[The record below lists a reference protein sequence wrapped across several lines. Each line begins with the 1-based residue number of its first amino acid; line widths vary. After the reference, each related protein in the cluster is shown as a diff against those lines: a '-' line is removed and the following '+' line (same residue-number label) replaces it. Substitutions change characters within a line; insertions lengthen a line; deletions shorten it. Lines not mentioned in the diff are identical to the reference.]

1 MIQTNEGID
10 WRLTIDDVSLSC
22 FYPRGL
28 LVEEEVTCNS
38 QFMLETTPTIGTQIH
53 QQMLWI
59 PMETSI
65 YLIMDNTGGHE
76 TIAARNEYTW
86 GLRNEYNIIIK
97 FQPPHSPEVNALD
110 LGYFQETHWE
120 YLFIAASF
128 LEIHWKRGWSDWDL
142 ETWDRMTGSR
152 GIGVERIGPKNN
164 GYSWETYHTTSWTAG
179 KAVGATVGFYGMVCN
194 YYWEDYSQ
202 EKCIWSLWR

>member
-110 LGYFQETHWE
+110 LGYFQETH
-120 YLFIAASF
+120 
-128 LEIHWKRGWSDWDL
+128 
-142 ETWDRMTGSR
+142 
-152 GIGVERIGPKNN
+152 
-164 GYSWETYHTTSWTAG
+164 
-179 KAVGATVGFYGMVCN
+179 
-194 YYWEDYSQ
+194 
-202 EKCIWSLWR
+202 